1 MYNVRFVNWVDRR
14 IKRRHKAP
22 DLGVTLKATG
32 LRSLFRPSLQVDCV
46 DINRYGMAVESD
58 LLFRPKERLTV
69 SFRGKYICQSNVDAE
84 VTECVQRQEGGYR
97 ISLVFTYALSTPN
110 YCRQTD
116 NALSRIESL
125 YNNRSEPR
133 QSRLN

>member
-32 LRSLFRPSLQVDCV
+32 LRNWFRPAVQVNCV

-58 LLFRPKERLTV
+58 AFFRPKERLAV
-69 SFRGKYICQSNVDAE
+69 SFKGKYICQSDVE
-84 VTECVQRQEGGYR
+84 GVVTECVHQDNRYR
-97 ISLVFTYALSTPN
+97 LSIVFSYALNNKS
-110 YCRQTD
+110 YCRHTD

-125 YNNRSEPR
+125 YSSR
-133 QSRLN
+133 QESKAS